1 MFNKRRTIPKEEY
14 KVIFVWF
21 YYNSQTNPPILT
33 NLLLNTYN
41 AWTKVH
47 WRVGLRLSS
56 PLRRNKLTK
65 QTKTEIFL
73 VFLSLSREDLS
84 STPRPDCIWFSFR
97 SCFILLVVT
106 LCRSCR
112 SFSIF
117 LGNRPWT
124 INGRVR
130 ADSSYRPKIR
140 WSHASDVV
148 TSWSDL
154 VAALNLNPLTRFDL
168 NILYIYINMEEIR
181 VRIQVSNRFSL
192 VSR

>member
-1 MFNKRRTIPKEEY
+1 MNQSSLKGWVTALLSVETANKANQNRS
-14 KVIFVWF
+14 F
-21 YYNSQTNPPILT
+21 
-33 NLLLNTYN
+33 
-41 AWTKVH
+41 
-47 WRVGLRLSS
+47 SS
-56 PLRRNKLTK
+56 
-65 QTKTEIFL
+65 
-73 VFLSLSREDLS
+73 LSLEREDLS
-84 STPRPDCIWFSFR
+84 STPRHDCIWFSFC